1 MSLRRRTA
9 SATSGKTAWIFWTVA
24 GLSVVA
30 VGLRLMTA
38 VDLGGAM
45 RSGDFDRFYELA
57 RSGGRPYVAY
67 AVEYPPLTLALFKAI
82 ALFTVG
88 RSEFGHVLVW
98 LNLAADL
105 GIACIL
111 AWVWGPV
118 AAAFY
123 LLSAM
128 TMVHL
133 LDQRVDTLSTVLA
146 TFGVAAWVRRRPATG
161 GASIGIA
168 TFLKLWPAPLA
179 LLGLGRLA
187 VGSSRERLRFTVAAF
202 GVMGA
207 IGGAWLLVA
216 GVHGVAQV
224 FTYRH
229 ATGWEV
235 ESIPGVALLALHRG
249 TITLQSG
256 AFRIGHY
263 GYLWRLFLWGTSIPL
278 AIWSA
283 LRGSRVNR
291 IGLAWV
297 CSVGA
302 LMVLSALLSPQ
313 FMIWIL
319 PGAAIAWVEGD
330 RRVALLVGICGPL
343 TGLEMTHFGWLL
355 EARPAWLLLVGAR
368 DLLLL
373 AAVILAA
380 WELRR
385 IRPEGPPTTRALPL
399 ADPSVLVVVPT
410 YDEAD
415 NILVALSRIRAAL
428 PRASV
433 LVVDDGSPDGTGD
446 IVSGMAAQDPDIHL
460 LRRPRKS
467 GLGTAYQDGFAWGL
481 ARDFDVLVEIDADLS
496 HDPAELPRLVEAASC
511 DCDLAIGCALHRR
524 RPHRGL
530 AAAARTAVTGRQP
543 LRGGPPPATGARRHL
558 RLPGLPG
565 LGGGPPGGR
574 RARRRGIRLPDPD
587 GAPRPGDRRGDPGA
601 THHLRRPPVG
611 PVEDARRDHHRG
623 RPGGAAGGDHR
634 PGPSEATRRSALL
647 PTGPPRPH
655 AGGTDRVRGPR
666 LPGVVRQPAGGR
678 RRGRGHLRYL
688 VGRRTAVLNSLS
700 GMGDLSDGDA

>member
-9 SATSGKTAWIFWTVA
+9 SATSGTTAWVFWTVA

-30 VGLRLMTA
+30 IGLRLLTA

-179 LLGLGRLA
+179 LLALGRLA

-216 GVHGVAQV
+216 GAHGVAQV

-263 GYLWRLFLWGTSIPL
+263 GYLWRVFLWGTSIPL

-385 IRPEGPPTTRALPL
+385 IRPEGPPTTPALPL

-446 IVSGMAAQDPDIHL
+446 IVSDMAAHDPGIHL

-496 HDPAELPRLVEAASC
+496 HDPAELPRLVEAASR
-511 DCDLAIGCALHRR
+511 DCDLAIGSRY
-524 RPHRGL
+524 
-530 AAAARTAVTGRQP
+530 
-543 LRGGPPPATGARRHL
+543 
-558 RLPGLPG
+558 
-565 LGGGPPGGR
+565 
-574 RARRRGIRLPDPD
+574 I
-587 GAPRPGDRRGDPGA
+587 
-601 THHLRRPPVG
+601 
-611 PVEDARRDHHRG
+611 
-623 RPGGAAGGDHR
+623 
-634 PGPSEATRRSALL
+634 
-647 PTGPPRPH
+647 
-655 AGGTDRVRGPR
+655 
-666 LPGVVRQPAGGR
+666 AGGR
-678 RRGRGHLRYL
+678 IEGWPLRRELLSRAANRYAGVLLQLPVRDATSGYRAFRAWVLAHPAVAELDAEGYGFQIQTAHLAQGIGAVIRELPITFVDRQLGQSKMHGGIIVEAARVVLRAAINDLVHPRRLDGRPSSRPARPALSLEAPTGSEDLASQASF
-688 VGRRTAVLNSLS
+688 GNQPAVAGGAGATS
-700 GMGDLSDGDA
+700 GAWSDDGQPS